1 MKLIYFLW
9 TLHIVLTPIYLF
21 GSGTLQPS
29 HAVMLT
35 AMLFFFILS
44 KKNAVTDSWVPAEI
58 KTECDNRGRLVCTIF
73 CLFALYVTIVNAF
86 WSVTLNSL
94 KPLFFSSFQYYNL
107 LLIYFSFNLIR
118 FNCLSFFR
126 HTWAGFSGAIVLVF
140 IAVFASG
147 FNSASREEGL
157 FNNPNQLAFFCVSSC
172 LIFFISDRLSIGSPI
187 WNRLMLVISC
197 FLCLLTLSRA
207 GLVACFIIFTF
218 TMLGDVKQAGRVFLM
233 IFFGLLLLATSYSIG
248 FNERMQARNKQ
259 TSAVFDNQVEG
270 RGYDRILA
278 NPEYLLLGA
287 GEGLN
292 KRFGGELASIG
303 GELHSSVG
311 TLIFCYGIIGFSLYS
326 AIWYLMIAAGTG
338 FAYKACAIA
347 PILYGVTHNGLRFS
361 AATIAI
367 VFMIY
372 GGFLHNKKIRQ
383 P

>member
-1 MKLIYFLW
+1 MRLIYFLW
-9 TLHIVLTPIYLF
+9 AFHIVLTPIYLF
-21 GSGTLQPS
+21 GSGSMQPS

-35 AMLFFFILS
+35 AMLIFFILAKEQS
-44 KKNAVTDSWVPAEI
+44 VTESWVPAEI
-58 KTECDNRGRLVCTIF
+58 KIEYDNRGRIVCAIF
-73 CLFALYVTIVNAF
+73 CLFVLYVTIVNSY
-86 WSVTLNSL
+86 WSVALNSW
-94 KPLFFSSFQYYNL
+94 KPLFFSLFQYYNL
-107 LLIYFSFNLIR
+107 LLIYFAFNLIK

-140 IAVFASG
+140 VAVFASG

-172 LIFFISDRLSIGSPI
+172 VIFFISDRLSIGSSI
-187 WNRLMLVISC
+187 WNRIMLVVSC

-218 TMLGDVKQAGRVFLM
+218 TMLGDVKQAGRVALM
-233 IFFGLLLLATSYSIG
+233 MFFGFLLLATSYSIG

-259 TSAVFDNQVEG
+259 TSAVFDSQVEG

-278 NPEYLLLGA
+278 NPEYLLFGA

-311 TLIFCYGIIGFSLYS
+311 TLMFCYGIIGFSLYS
-326 AIWYLMIAAGTG
+326 AIWYFMVTAGAG

-367 VFMIY
+367 IFMIY
-372 GGFLHNKKIRQ
+372 GGFLHKRAIRQ
-383 P
+383 S